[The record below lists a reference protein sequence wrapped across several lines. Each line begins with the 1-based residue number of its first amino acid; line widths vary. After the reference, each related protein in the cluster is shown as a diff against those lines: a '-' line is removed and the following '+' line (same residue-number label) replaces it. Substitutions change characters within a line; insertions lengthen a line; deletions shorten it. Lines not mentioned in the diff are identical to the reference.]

1 MLDVVTRPKARQDLK
16 DIWLYSCKQWNEA
29 QADEYLSA
37 LDTGIAKLRTNP
49 SLGRTRED
57 VRSGYRSLRIKAHI
71 VYYQVAPPVIRIVRV
86 LHARM
91 DPKRYL

>member
-37 LDTGIAKLRTNP
+37 LDTGIAKRRTNP
-49 SLGRTRED
+49 SLGRPRED

-71 VYYQVAPPVIRIVRV
+71 VYYQVVPPVIRIVRV

-91 DPKRYL
+91 DPGRYL